1 MYEFI
6 IPKMGQGDPDID
18 IIELKVKAGDPVEID
33 QPIVTVESEK
43 VNVTLESE
51 KPGIVHEV
59 LVKEGETVKTGT
71 VVCRIEEG

>member
-18 IIELKVKAGDPVEID
+18 IMELKVKVGDSIEIN
-33 QPIVTVESEK
+33 QPI
-43 VNVTLESE
+43 VTLESE
-51 KPGIVHEV
+51 KVSVTLESEKSGLVHEV

-71 VVCRIEEG
+71 VVCRIEES